1 MRIPFMLT
9 LLAILSPG
17 CTLTAPRPP
26 LVFASDFGE
35 VDGAVSAMKGVAL
48 GIDAKLVIHDLTHEI
63 APFDIWEGA
72 FRVAATE
79 PSWPADTVFV
89 CVVDP
94 GVGTS
99 RDPIALRTRRGTVFV
114 GPDNGLF
121 SIVASRQ
128 GIDQVRS
135 IDVARHLRGSSASHT
150 FHGRDLF
157 AVVGAGLASGKLS
170 MDEVGPLLPHGIVQ
184 LDAPAAVIGQDA
196 KGRTMIRG
204 CVTVLDARFGNVW
217 TNVPAKLLDDV
228 GLKFGDF
235 ANVRLFQNDVERYRA
250 DLVFARTFGDV
261 PAHRA
266 LLYVNSDLDAAL
278 AVNLGDFAKTYGVGA
293 GAGWRIELHGATG
306 SH

>member
-1 MRIPFMLT
+1 MRIQFTLS
-9 LLAILSPG
+9 LLAVLFAG
-17 CTLTAPRPP
+17 CTPTSPRVP

-48 GIDAKLVIHDLTHEI
+48 GIDAELVIHDLTHEI
-63 APFDIWEGA
+63 APFDVWEGA
-72 FRVAATE
+72 FRIAATA

-99 RDPIALRTRRGTVFV
+99 RDPIALRTRSGSVFV

-121 SIVASRQ
+121 SIVASRL
-128 GIDQVRS
+128 GVEQVRT
-135 IDVARHLRGSSASHT
+135 IDVSRHLRGSSASHT

-157 AVVGAGLASGKLS
+157 AVVGAGLASGSLEL
-170 MDEVGPLLPHGIVQ
+170 DEVGPELSHEIVQ
-184 LDAPAAVIGQDA
+184 IDAPAAAIGQDA

-217 TNVPAKLLDDV
+217 TNVPVKLLDDV

-235 ANVRLFQNDVERYRA
+235 ANVRLFQNDIERYRA
-250 DLVFARTFGDV
+250 DIVFARTFGDV
-261 PAHRA
+261 PANRA
-266 LLYVNSDLDAAL
+266 LLYVNSDLEAAL
-278 AVNLGDFAKTYGVGA
+278 ALNLGDFAKTYGVGA
-293 GAGWRIELHGATG
+293 GTGWRIELHGATG